1 MEHKIVFVTNTDKA
15 NAISVRN
22 EAMCIAQEQGF
33 SCIEI
38 DPFAIE
44 PLSVFENTDFIA
56 AFGGD
61 GTILNAVPIAVAHD
75 LPILGVN
82 LGRVGF
88 LSEIQP
94 DEFGAALKS
103 YREGLLTIERRMMI
117 ACSVNG
123 TKVCDCLNDV
133 VLYKPVFSGVA
144 HIGMSIDGEDAGTV
158 FCDGMIVSTPTG
170 STAYSIS
177 VGGPIIAPG
186 LEACILVPVCPHSL
200 LVRPIVTAP
209 EAQIELRM
217 KSNGILYADGQRIM
231 DVNMDDQILVTKSS
245 NQAKFL
251 RVGAHNLYSLIKQ
264 KLS

>member
-1 MEHKIVFVTNTDKA
+1 MEQKIVFVTNTDKA

-22 EAMCIAQEQGF
+22 EAICIAQEQGF
-33 SCIEI
+33 SCLEI
-38 DPFAIE
+38 DPFVPQPA
-44 PLSVFENTDFIA
+44 SVFKNASFIA

-61 GTILNAVPIAVAHD
+61 GTILKAVPIAVAHD

-94 DEFGAALKS
+94 DEFGTVLAQ
-103 YREGLLTIERRMMI
+103 YREGALSIENRMMVS
-117 ACSVNG
+117 CSVNG
-123 TKVCDCLNDV
+123 VRVCDCLNDV
-133 VLYKPVFSGVA
+133 LLYKPVFSGVT
-144 HIGMSIDGEDAGTV
+144 HISMCIDGEDAGTV

-170 STAYSIS
+170 STGYSIS
-177 VGGPIIAPG
+177 VGGPIISPG

-209 EAQIELRM
+209 DAQIELRM
-217 KSNGILYADGQRIM
+217 KSNGILYADGQKTM
-231 DVNMDDQILVTKSS
+231 DVNMDDQILVTKSDH
-245 NQAKFL
+245 QAKFL

>member
-1 MEHKIVFVTNTDKA
+1 MKQTIVFVTNTDKA

-22 EAMCIAQEQGF
+22 EAMRIANEQGF
-33 SCIEI
+33 SCVEI
-38 DPFAIE
+38 NPFCPPTA
-44 PLSVFENTDFIA
+44 SAFEDALFIA

-61 GTILNAVPIAVAHD
+61 GTILKAVPIAVAHD

-94 DEFGAALKS
+94 DEFSAVLAR
-103 YREGLLTIERRMMI
+103 YRSGELSIERRMMVS
-117 ACSVNG
+117 CSVNG
-123 TKVCDCLNDV
+123 VKVCDCLNDV
-133 VLYKPVFSGVA
+133 LLYKPIFSGVT
-144 HIGMSIDGEDAGTV
+144 HISMYINGEDAGTV

-170 STAYSIS
+170 STGYSIS

-209 EAQIELRM
+209 DARIELSM
-217 KSNGILYADGQRIM
+217 KSNGILYADGQKAM
-231 DVNMDDQILVTKSS
+231 DVNMDDQILVTKSDHE
-245 NQAKFL
+245 AKFL